1 MSDSSDLS
9 SLYFQWSEAVDDFRA
24 SNLASLTVDQLVSLK
39 DVANQLDDLAT
50 HFTLADVA
58 ETLASIQTEVNT
70 IKTVTADARKTLER
84 LKALETV
91 MKGVTAVVAMGMS
104 ALSGNAAGIAGAI
117 GDLQKA
123 VTGGK

>member
-58 ETLASIQTEVNT
+58 ETLASIQTEVNA
-70 IKTVTADARKTLER
+70 IKAVTADATKTLER